1 MKIYST
7 REAAKELDITVIAI
21 RHAINRGKLKAS
33 KFGKAYMITKKDLDK
48 YAEYRKISGYEY
60 DE

>member
-7 REAAKELDITVIAI
+7 RDAAKELKTTVIAI

-33 KFGKAYMITKKDLDK
+33 KFGKAYMITREDLDE
-48 YAEYRKISGYEY
+48 YAEYI
-60 DE
+60 

>member
-7 REAAKELDITVIAI
+7 REAAKELNTTVISI

-48 YAEYRKISGYEY
+48 YAEYRREMGLNEK
-60 DE
+60 